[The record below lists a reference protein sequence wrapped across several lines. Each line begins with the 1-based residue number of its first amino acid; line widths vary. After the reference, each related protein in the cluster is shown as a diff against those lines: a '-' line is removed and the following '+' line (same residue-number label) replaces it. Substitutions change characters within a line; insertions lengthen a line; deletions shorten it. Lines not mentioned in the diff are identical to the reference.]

1 MLRTQ
6 TRKEG
11 KEWREK
17 DMCLIFCDLY
27 ISGRSRQR
35 WRERPKGSLGMN
47 VAPHVLAHK
56 KERKTQ
62 RRNFK
67 TFLAMPVCIACK
79 KGIAEVRMT
88 LNKSSLGN
96 NSIKKANVLGP
107 PLAPQ
112 MTTRIFFHFFRSRL
126 PPLLAMTGRPLY

>member
-27 ISGRSRQR
+27 ISGRSRKR

-47 VAPHVLAHK
+47 VAPYVLAH
-56 KERKTQ
+56 
-62 RRNFK
+62 
-67 TFLAMPVCIACK
+67 
-79 KGIAEVRMT
+79 
-88 LNKSSLGN
+88 
-96 NSIKKANVLGP
+96 
-107 PLAPQ
+107 
-112 MTTRIFFHFFRSRL
+112 
-126 PPLLAMTGRPLY
+126 